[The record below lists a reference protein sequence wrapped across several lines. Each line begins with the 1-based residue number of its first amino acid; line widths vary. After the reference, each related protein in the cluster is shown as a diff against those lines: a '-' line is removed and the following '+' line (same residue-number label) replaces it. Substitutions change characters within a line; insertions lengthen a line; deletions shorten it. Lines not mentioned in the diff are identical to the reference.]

1 MPTIQVCYN
10 LRSRK
15 GFRGL
20 YGYQYRRGNERRVVV
35 NLDFHGKE
43 RRRMHRGSDHM
54 VDELIQTLDH
64 EISHAF
70 SPWEN
75 EKAGS
80 AKMRIE
86 ESVVKW
92 FERAGGWARRLIIC
106 GAGS

>member
-1 MPTIQVCYN
+1 MPRIWVYYN
-10 LRSRK
+10 LNSRK

-35 NLDFHGKE
+35 NLDFHDRE
-43 RRRMHRGSDHM
+43 RRRMHRGIDHM

-86 ESVVKW
+86 ESVVKR
-92 FERAGGWARRLIIC
+92 FERAGAWARRYL
-106 GAGS
+106 